1 MLTHIVLFKL
11 KDRSP
16 ANVAATRDRIA
27 VLAGQ
32 IPELLSIEVGINVVD
47 SPRAYDIALVETF
60 ESVEEMHAYQQHPA
74 HLALLAEVMPR
85 FEDFFTVD
93 YESPAFT
100 GSRGFS

>member
-27 VLAGQ
+27 QLAGQ
-32 IPELLSIEVGINVVD
+32 IPQLLTIEVGVNIVD

-60 ESVEEMHAYQQHPA
+60 ESVEALHIYQTHPV
-74 HLALLAEVMPR
+74 HLALLADVMPR
-85 FEDFFTVD
+85 FEDFYSVD
-93 YESPAFT
+93 YESSPG
-100 GSRGFS
+100 GSRGFA